1 VARHTNIQGKH
12 IGELGELPI
21 GELRG
26 FLEQAVADGALS
38 SQHTGLVA
46 AITQRLQHL
55 VDVGL
60 GYLSLARTTPTLSGG
75 ELQRMFLAA
84 YLISSLEAVIYVFD
98 EPTIGMHEAEKEL
111 LLNKL
116 RQLVDTG
123 NTVIVVEHDP
133 HLIAAADHIVDLGPG
148 AGAAGGSLLYQG
160 DYANYLG
167 CEKSISATYLA
178 GRSNLPTR
186 KGRLDHTPF
195 PVDRALTLHNVR
207 THNLQDITVQIPL
220 GVLVGVAGVSGSGKS
235 SLVSDSLVPTL
246 LAGLGERD
254 EDDDAEE
261 FFSSARVGA
270 VEGMAHIG
278 RCAVISQKPIGR
290 LSTSTPASFIGIYD
304 RIRRHFAETPLARE
318 KGLTPGHFTVN
329 ADGGCKKCDGKGKL
343 WTHIGSGN
351 FVSRVCEACNG
362 TGFLPEVL
370 EVRYQGRT
378 ICEILETTVSDALA
392 IFQNDAQI
400 QRMLSVLERI
410 GMGYIALGQPSTTIS
425 GGEAQRIKLAKELGK
440 RSPRKTL
447 YILDE
452 PTTGLSLADTAN
464 LLHVLDELVER
475 GNTVLITEHDPAA
488 LSFCDYLIELGPG
501 GGNQGGQIIATGTPT
516 QLRADPASRIG
527 RYL

>member
-84 YLISSLEAVIYVFD
+84 YLISSLEAVIYIFD

-116 RQLVDTG
+116 RQLVDAG

-160 DYANYLG
+160 DYANYLD
-167 CEKSISATYLA
+167 CEKSISAAYLA

-195 PVDRALTLHNVR
+195 PVDHALTFHNVR

-261 FFSSARVGA
+261 FFSAVRVGA
-270 VEGMAHIG
+270 VDGMTHIG

-304 RIRRHFAETPLARE
+304 RIRRYFAETSMARE

-329 ADGGCKKCDGKGKL
+329 AEGGCKKCDGKGKL

-378 ICEILETTVSDALA
+378 ICEILETTVSGALA

-410 GMGYIALGQPSTTIS
+410 GMGYITLGQPSTTIS

-501 GGNQGGQIIATGTPT
+501 GGNEGGKIIATGTPT